1 MWLSQNDVDLELK
14 EEFWVWE
21 IAKELFVI
29 VKKKIS
35 LFPLFFFGCVFRIR
49 VLLYMRVF

>member
-29 VKKKIS
+29 VTQRCMELEKDKE
-35 LFPLFFFGCVFRIR
+35 
-49 VLLYMRVF
+49 M